1 LIDGIEVKNETPISS
16 FMIITEKDKILED
29 LHDDLQKR
37 DILNNNRQ
45 EIYGDKV
52 QNKIKEFINKKR
64 HAKKHE
70 N

>member
-1 LIDGIEVKNETPISS
+1 MIDGIEVKNETPISS

-29 LHDDLQKR
+29 LHDDLKKR
-37 DILNNNRQ
+37 EILNNRQ
-45 EIYGDKV
+45 QIYGDKV